1 MNNLV
6 VAMKVVHST
15 SLSQTI
21 DAINEAFFY
30 KRSLHKDER
39 EEAAQWIATRQ
50 GKSGA
55 YGSMFAPTDRD
66 FREGIKVF
74 TGERI
79 TSNAAI
85 GHILG
90 EEACRALILLHVR
103 GKEVDHALQAA
114 SHGML
119 KFLYRTRDKRRG
131 FYCCGACTS
140 ALWRHLAV
148 GGLDHAQERLRRGIR
163 VLRMKRDG
171 TGRWKNFPFYYT
183 LLALSEID
191 LPAALEEMRY
201 SANVCERLLK
211 RLPEDDKT
219 SQRRRS
225 LIEKILARC

>member
-1 MNNLV
+1 
-6 VAMKVVHST
+6 MKVVHPT
-15 SLSQTI
+15 SLALTI

-30 KRSLHKDER
+30 RRSLPKNER
-39 EEAAQWIATRQ
+39 EKAAQWIITRQ
-50 GKSGA
+50 GESGA
-55 YGSMFAPTDRD
+55 YGSMFAPTAKD

-90 EEACRALILLHVR
+90 EEACRALILLHIR
-103 GKEVDHALQAA
+103 NKEVYHALQAA

-119 KFLYRTRDKRRG
+119 KFLYRSKNKKRG

-148 GGLDHAQERLRRGIR
+148 GGLDHAKERLRRGMSI
-163 VLRMKRDG
+163 LRRYRDG
-171 TGRWKNFPFYYT
+171 SGRWKSFPFYYT

-191 LPAALEEMRY
+191 VPAAIDEMRY
-201 SANVCERLLK
+201 AARVCERLLK
-211 RLPEDDKT
+211 RLPQDGKI

-225 LIEKILARC
+225 LIKRILAQC

>member
-1 MNNLV
+1 
-6 VAMKVVHST
+6 MKVVHPM

-30 KRSLHKDER
+30 KRSLQKNER
-39 EEAAQWIATRQ
+39 KKAAQWIVTRQ

-55 YGSMFAPTDRD
+55 YGSMFAPTAKD
-66 FREGIKVF
+66 FREGIRVF

-85 GHILG
+85 GHVLG
-90 EEACRALILLHVR
+90 EEACRALILLHIP

-119 KFLYRTRDKRRG
+119 KFLYRARDKKRG
-131 FYCCGACTS
+131 FYCCGTCTS

-148 GGLDHAQERLRRGIR
+148 GGLDHAQERLRRGMR
-163 VLRMKRDG
+163 VLKMHRDS
-171 TGRWKNFPFYYT
+171 TGRWRNFPFYYT

-191 LPAALEEMRY
+191 VPAALEEMRY
-201 SANVCERLLK
+201 SASVCERLLK
-211 RLPEDDKT
+211 RLPQDGKT